1 MFKLMIYICSPVI
14 GSCYPEAIIFADYD
28 NLFDCTIQG
37 YSESI
42 VFLNELGKEL
52 VEEKELF
59 TKFICERYEH
69 I

>member
-1 MFKLMIYICSPVI
+1 MIYICSPVI
-14 GSCYPEAIIFADYD
+14 GSCYPDAIIMQDYN

-42 VFLNELGKEL
+42 VLLNEIGKEL
-52 VEEKELF
+52 IEEKELF
-59 TKFICERYEH
+59 TKFICKSYEH

>member
-1 MFKLMIYICSPVI
+1 MFTLMIYVCSPIV
-14 GSCYPEAIIFADYD
+14 GSCFPDPVIISNYD

-59 TKFICERYEH
+59 TKFICKRYEH